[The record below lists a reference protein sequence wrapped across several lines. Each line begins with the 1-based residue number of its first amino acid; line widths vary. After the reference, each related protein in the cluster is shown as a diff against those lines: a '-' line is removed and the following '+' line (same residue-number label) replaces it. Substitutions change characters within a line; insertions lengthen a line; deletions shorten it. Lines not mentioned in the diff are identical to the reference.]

1 MRFGGSDVMTA
12 PAQPESR
19 LLEMKNIV
27 KEYRGVAALKGI
39 DFDLRRGEVH
49 AILGENGAGKSTLVK
64 ILSGAVA
71 PSAGEILLEGRT
83 IQISGPASARRHGIA
98 MVYQETSL
106 VPTMTVAQNLYLG
119 DEKFFNRLRGTT
131 IDAQQLL
138 QSLNFPVDPT
148 AIVQSLGTAKR
159 QMVEIAR
166 AVRLKAKIIIF
177 DEPTAT
183 LTPEEKHHL
192 FALIDRLRNEQVS
205 VIFISHALEEALEI
219 SDRITILRDGA
230 HIISAEA
237 KTFSRETIIRNMVGR
252 SLTDELYRPAAETRV
267 MRRPGE
273 KILSVQNLS
282 MQNVVR
288 NTSFSIFAGQ
298 VTGIFGLVGSGR
310 TETAKIVAG
319 AAKRDLFHGGDIRLN
334 GRSVRYGT
342 PRQAVGDGVVYVT
355 EDRKAEGF
363 FETMGV
369 AENIYIGQISSR
381 QSQRIAVS
389 LGDMRNLAAH
399 WTKVLKLKTLNDDA
413 RVIELSGGNQQ
424 KVVIAKALVQKPKLV
439 IFDEPTR
446 GVDVGAIA
454 EIHHLIAGLA
464 DEGLAVIMISSYL
477 PEILSLSDRIL
488 VSRQGRI
495 VEELSPAEATSEAVM
510 FAAVH

>member
-1 MRFGGSDVMTA
+1 MTP
-12 PAQPESR
+12 PAQSQTL

-27 KEYRGVAALKGI
+27 KEYRGVAALKDI

-71 PSAGEILLEGRT
+71 PSAGEIFLDGQK

-106 VPTMTVAQNLYLG
+106 VPTLTVAQNLYLG
-119 DEKFFNRLRGTT
+119 DEKFFNRLRGTY
-131 IDAQQLL
+131 IEAQQLL

-148 AIVQSLGTAKR
+148 VIVQALGTAKR

-166 AVRLKAKIIIF
+166 AVRLEAKVIIF

-192 FALIDRLRNEQVS
+192 FALIDRLRKERVS
-205 VIFISHALEEALEI
+205 IIFISHALEEALEI

-230 HIISAEA
+230 HIITAEA
-237 KTFSRETIIRNMVGR
+237 KTFSRETIIRHMVGR
-252 SLTDELYRPAAETRV
+252 SLTDELYRPGAETRPP
-267 MRRPGE
+267 RLPGE
-273 KILSVQNLS
+273 KVLSVQNLS
-282 MQNVVR
+282 MQNLVR

-298 VTGIFGLVGSGR
+298 ITGIFGLVGSGR

-319 AAKRDLFHGGDIRLN
+319 AAKRDLFHGGDIRFD
-334 GRSVRYGT
+334 GRSVRYRT
-342 PRQAVGDGVVYVT
+342 PRQAVGDGVAYVT

-363 FETMGV
+363 FETMSV
-369 AENIYIGQISSR
+369 AENIYIGRISSR
-381 QSQRIAVS
+381 ESRGIAIS
-389 LGDMRNLAAH
+389 MSEMRNLAAS
-399 WTKVLKLKTLNDDA
+399 WARTLKLKALNNDA
-413 RVIELSGGNQQ
+413 QVIELSGGNQQ
-424 KVVIAKALVQKPKLV
+424 KVVIAKALVQKPKLI

-454 EIHHLIAGLA
+454 EIHHLISALA
-464 DEGLAVIMISSYL
+464 DEGLAVILISSYL

-488 VSRQGRI
+488 VSRQGRV
-495 VEELSPAEATSEAVM
+495 VEELSPREATSEAVM
-510 FAAVH
+510 FAAVY